1 MSKVLLTS
9 RSVALIYYSVNCKK
23 RNNGMM
29 YLIKAFIDTLFGV
42 DVSAEDKNIRP
53 FYVKHFIG

>member
-9 RSVALIYYSVNCKK
+9 RSVALIYYTVNCKK

-29 YLIKAFIDTLFGV
+29 YFIKAFIGTLFEV
-42 DVSAEDKNIRP
+42 DVFD
-53 FYVKHFIG
+53 